1 MLNFNKNDLINDV
14 LSEYYKT
21 FSLTLDTADFV
32 PEKYNSKISRYIF
45 KNLKKMFRKIDK
57 EDKRFQRE
65 LIKENKSKI
74 KQDKKIKRQENK
86 KVKQEQKLKK
96 KQANKDANLSVK

>member
-32 PEKYNSKISRYIF
+32 PEKYNSKISKYIF

-65 LIKENKSKI
+65 LIKEDKKSK
-74 KQDKKIKRQENK
+74 KQKKKLN
-86 KVKQEQKLKK
+86 KQEQKLKK

>member
-32 PEKYNSKISRYIF
+32 PEKYNSKISKYIF
-45 KNLKKMFRKIDK
+45 LKFM
-57 EDKRFQRE
+57 
-65 LIKENKSKI
+65 
-74 KQDKKIKRQENK
+74 
-86 KVKQEQKLKK
+86 
-96 KQANKDANLSVK
+96 